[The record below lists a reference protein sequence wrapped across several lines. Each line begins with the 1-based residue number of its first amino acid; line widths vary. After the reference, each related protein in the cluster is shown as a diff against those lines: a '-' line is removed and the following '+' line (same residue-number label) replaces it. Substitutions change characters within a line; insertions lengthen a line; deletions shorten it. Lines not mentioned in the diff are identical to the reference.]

1 MATMFTINSGPLG
14 NKPGGP
20 LVLQRQNPHIL
31 FGFGGEGQC
40 LTVVLSISRFYP
52 GKDVVCDD
60 VTGVVSQFGAS
71 TFKVG
76 EVVSD
81 VVLKAL
87 EGLWQAFVEC
97 VMNLSVVV
105 IDRKMTK
112 QMVFEVI
119 DGVQPYKVDPN
130 GMMEILK
137 IYTET

>member
-1 MATMFTINSGPLG
+1 M
-14 NKPGGP
+14 
-20 LVLQRQNPHIL
+20 
-31 FGFGGEGQC
+31 
-40 LTVVLSISRFYP
+40 
-52 GKDVVCDD
+52 VCDN

-105 IDRKMTK
+105 IDRKMAK
-112 QMVFEVI
+112 QMVF
-119 DGVQPYKVDPN
+119 
-130 GMMEILK
+130 
-137 IYTET
+137 

>member
-20 LVLQRQNPHIL
+20 LDLQRQNPHIL
-31 FGFGGEGQC
+31 LGFRGKGQG

-52 GKDVVCDD
+52 GEDMVCDN

-87 EGLWQAFVEC
+87 EGLWQAFMEC

-105 IDRKMTK
+105 IDREMP
-112 QMVFEVI
+112 E
-119 DGVQPYKVDPN
+119 
-130 GMMEILK
+130 
-137 IYTET
+137 

>member
-1 MATMFTINSGPLG
+1 MYL
-14 NKPGGP
+14 K
-20 LVLQRQNPHIL
+20 RQNPHIL
-31 FGFGGEGQC
+31 FCFGGKGQG

-52 GKDVVCDD
+52 GEDVVCDD
-60 VTGVVSQFGAS
+60 VTGVVSQFRAS
-71 TFKVG
+71 TFKVS

-112 QMVFEVI
+112 QMAFEVI
-119 DGVQPYKVDPN
+119 DGVQPDEVDPDR
-130 GMMEILK
+130 MMEILK
-137 IYTET
+137 VYTEP

>member
-1 MATMFTINSGPLG
+1 M
-14 NKPGGP
+14 
-20 LVLQRQNPHIL
+20 
-31 FGFGGEGQC
+31 
-40 LTVVLSISRFYP
+40 
-52 GKDVVCDD
+52 VCDN

-105 IDRKMTK
+105 IDRKMAK
-112 QMVFEVI
+112 QMLFEVI
-119 DGVQPYKVDPN
+119 DGVQPDEVDPDR
-130 GMMEILK
+130 MMEILK
-137 IYTET
+137 VYTEP